1 MKKIILMIAAL
12 TAGLT
17 MAAQQKGEM
26 SVTGTLLLS
35 GGSTKVEMSAS
46 GSTQTSKT
54 TNPFAFNLGAGF
66 GYFIMDNVEVSLGLY
81 YGLDREKNGH
91 STQDTN
97 FYDSESTFTIK
108 PEVAYYIPLG
118 SDTFFWKP
126 AFQLGFAFSSAKEQV
141 NKETTNKL
149 KQPFGFTLG
158 LDILAFEIKPWE
170 HLAFDFSI
178 GGLFY
183 NNASLKTDTAGVTTK
198 AVSHDITFG
207 FNNVFSP
214 TLGVKYIF

>member
-1 MKKIILMIAAL
+1 MKRILLMIAAL
-12 TAGLT
+12 ASGLT
-17 MAAQQKGEM
+17 LAAQQKGEM

-35 GGSTKVEMSAS
+35 GGSKKAEISTN
-46 GSTQTSKT
+46 GSTTTSKAS
-54 TNPFAFNLGAGF
+54 NPFSFDLGAGF
-66 GYFIMDNVEVSLGLY
+66 GYFVMDNVEVSLGLY
-81 YGLDREKNGH
+81 YGLNREVNGH
-91 STQDTN
+91 STQDSN
-97 FYDSESTFTIK
+97 FYDSKGSFTIK

-126 AFQLGFAFSSAKEQV
+126 AFQLGFAFNSAKEQV
-141 NKETTNKL
+141 NKDTTNKM

-170 HLAFDFSI
+170 HLAFDFSL

-183 NNASLKTDTAGVTTK
+183 NNASLTTNNSGITSK
-198 AVSHDITFG
+198 VVSHDITFG

>member
-1 MKKIILMIAAL
+1 MIAAL

-81 YGLDREKNGH
+81 YGLDREKNGL

-126 AFQLGFAFSSAKEQV
+126 AFQLGFAFNSAKEQV

-183 NNASLKTDTAGVTTK
+183 NNASLKTDTAGVTSK
-198 AVSHDITFG
+198 AVSHNITFG

>member
-46 GSTQTSKT
+46 GSTKTSKS

-97 FYDSESTFTIK
+97 FYDSESSFTIK

-126 AFQLGFAFSSAKEQV
+126 AFEMGFKSSSSKSQMNKSDITKEKLPFS
-141 NKETTNKL
+141 
-149 KQPFGFTLG
+149 FTMG
-158 LDILAFEIKPWE
+158 LDILAFEFKPWK
-170 HLAFDFSI
+170 HLAFDFSF
-178 GGLFY
+178 GGFY
-183 NNASLKTDTAGVTTK
+183 YNTITAKESTEVASIKTRVNS
-198 AVSHDITFG
+198 VSFG
-207 FNNVFSP
+207 FDNVFSP

>member
-81 YGLDREKNGH
+81 YGLDREKNSY

-97 FYDSESTFTIK
+97 FYDSASSFTIK

-126 AFQLGFAFSSAKEQV
+126 AFQLGFAFNSAKEQV

-183 NNASLKTDTAGVTTK
+183 NNESLKTDTAGVTSK
-198 AVSHDITFG
+198 AVSHNITFG